1 MPELLFPAIQV
12 DFSGLARGVDPVK
25 RVARSPAQ
33 PPGLF
38 AQPASVSQTWVPP
51 TVWDLS
57 ERAMNSSL
65 DKVASSPGQAY
76 DYINS
81 NYGLPGLIVAGVLL
95 VVCIVGIMIAL
106 DRRK

>member
-1 MPELLFPAIQV
+1 M
-12 DFSGLARGVDPVK
+12 DFSGLAR
-25 RVARSPAQ
+25 VADTAKQAGRRPWH
-33 PPGLF
+33 PTGLF

-51 TVWDLS
+51 TVWDPS

-81 NYGLPGLIVAGVLL
+81 HYGLPGLIVAGVLI
-95 VVCIVGIMIAL
+95 VVAIVGLMIAL

>member
-1 MPELLFPAIQV
+1 
-12 DFSGLARGVDPVK
+12 
-25 RVARSPAQ
+25 
-33 PPGLF
+33 
-38 AQPASVSQTWVPP
+38 
-51 TVWDLS
+51 
-57 ERAMNSSL
+57 MNSSL

>member
-1 MPELLFPAIQV
+1 M
-12 DFSGLARGVDPVK
+12 DFSGLAGSVGPAK
-25 RVARSPAQ
+25 RTAQ
-33 PPGLF
+33 RDYQAGGLF
-38 AQPASVSQTWVPP
+38 AQPASVYQTWVPP
-51 TVWDLS
+51 TVWDSS
-57 ERAMNSSL
+57 ERAMNSSM

-95 VVCIVGIMIAL
+95 VVFIVGIMIAL